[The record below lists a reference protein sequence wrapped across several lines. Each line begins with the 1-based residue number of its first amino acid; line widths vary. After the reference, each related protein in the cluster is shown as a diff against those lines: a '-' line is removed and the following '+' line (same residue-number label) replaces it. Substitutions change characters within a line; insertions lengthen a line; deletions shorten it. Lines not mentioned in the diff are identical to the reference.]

1 MFLLDSLNLLL
12 DGQRNDDSRSHKGGD
27 GQPDF
32 PQGQLSSAAWEGWW
46 QDDAA

>member
-1 MFLLDSLNLLL
+1 MFLLTSLNLLL
-12 DGQRNDDSRSHKGGD
+12 DGQRNDDGRSHNAD
-27 GQPDF
+27 GISES